1 MLEEAVHLQSIVNKQ
16 KQKPH
21 HKFKNKHQER
31 EREREREREHLI
43 IQKKKEEG
51 WGRQQSSNDVPRLT
65 SIGIS
70 GDTHYRIITQ
80 YTIGRKRNEIICR
93 ISKEYSSG

>member
-31 EREREREREHLI
+31 EREREHLI

-51 WGRQQSSNDVPRLT
+51 WSRQR
-65 SIGIS
+65 
-70 GDTHYRIITQ
+70 
-80 YTIGRKRNEIICR
+80 
-93 ISKEYSSG
+93 

>member
-21 HKFKNKHQER
+21 HKFKNKHQES
-31 EREREREREHLI
+31 EREREHLI

-70 GDTHYRIITQ
+70 GEIYYRIITQ
-80 YTIGRKRNEIICR
+80 NTIGRKGNEIIYR

>member
-21 HKFKNKHQER
+21 HSSKINIK
-31 EREREREREHLI
+31 REREHLI

-51 WGRQQSSNDVPRLT
+51 RGRQQSSNDVPRLT

-70 GDTHYRIITQ
+70 GDTYSRIITQ
-80 YTIGRKRNEIICR
+80 YKIGRKGNEINCR